1 MQLLSKNSLK
11 FSTFLLPL
19 MMVSSAFALPNLNI
33 YATGGTIAGTSTSN
47 TDTSR
52 YSVAKLNVDK
62 LIEGVPE
69 LKTIANVKGYQIAS
83 VDSNDVSN
91 PILLKLAKQL
101 NSDLAGDTAG
111 AVITH
116 GTDTLEE
123 TAFFL
128 SLTTRPTKP
137 IVLVGS
143 MRPSTALSADGYLNL
158 LQAASVATNPQAKN
172 RGVMVVMNDRIG
184 SGYYITK
191 TNANTPDTFKS
202 VEAGNY
208 GQLIGLVPKF
218 YYQPQFPI
226 NQSFFDVSRL
236 DNLPKVEIIYG
247 YQSTDTAQLD
257 AAIANG
263 AKGVVIAGT
272 GAGSLSVPMIA
283 RVKELT
289 AKGFPIVR
297 STRVENGYVDTP
309 DDEGISS
316 GFLNP
321 QKSRIL
327 LSLALANHDSMATI
341 RQRFK

>member
-1 MQLLSKNSLK
+1 MKRLTTLTIASLLTAN
-11 FSTFLLPL
+11 T
-19 MMVSSAFALPNLNI
+19 AFAATLPNLNI
-33 YATGGTIAGTSTSN
+33 YATGGTIAGTSQSN

-52 YSVAKLNVDK
+52 YQAAKLNVDK

-69 LKTIANVKGYQIAS
+69 LKNIANVKGYQISS

-91 PILLKLAKQL
+91 DILLKLAKSL
-101 NSDLAGDTAG
+101 NNDLAQNVDG

-128 SLTTRPTKP
+128 SLTTRTPKP
-137 IVLVGS
+137 IVIVGS

-158 LQAASVATNPQAKN
+158 MQAAAVATDKDAKN

-202 VEAGNY
+202 IEAGYY
-208 GQLIGLVPKF
+208 GQMIGLTPHF
-218 YYQPQFPI
+218 YFYPQQVM
-226 NQSFFDVSRL
+226 NKSAFDVSRV
-236 DNLPKVEIIYG
+236 NSLPKVEIIYG
-247 YQSTDTAQLD
+247 YQSTTPAMLD
-257 AAIANG
+257 AAIASG
-263 AKGVVIAGT
+263 AKGIVIAGT
-272 GAGSLSVPMIA
+272 GAGSLSVPMTA

-297 STRVENGYVDTP
+297 STRVENGYVDVP
-309 DDEGISS
+309 SDEGIGS

-327 LSLALANHDSMATI
+327 LSLALASGESVEQI

>member
-1 MQLLSKNSLK
+1 MKISKYSMI
-11 FSTFLLPL
+11 LPL
-19 MMVSSAFALPNLNI
+19 MMATSAFALPNLNI
-33 YATGGTIAGTSTSN
+33 YATGGTIAGTSASN
-47 TDTSR
+47 TDTTR

-69 LKTIANVKGYQIAS
+69 LKTIANVKGYQVAS
-83 VDSNDVSN
+83 VDSNDMSN
-91 PILLKLAKQL
+91 EILLKLAKQL

-128 SLTTRPTKP
+128 SLTTKPTKP

-143 MRPSTALSADGYLNL
+143 MRPSTSLSADGYMNL
-158 LQAASVATNPQAKN
+158 LQSASVATHADAKN

-202 VEAGNY
+202 VEAGGY
-208 GQLIGLVPKF
+208 GQMIGLTPKF
-218 YYQPQFPI
+218 YYAPQVI
-226 NQSFFDVSRL
+226 TNKSSFDVSKF
-236 DNLPKVEIIYG
+236 DSLPKVEIIYG
-247 YQSTDTAQLD
+247 YQSTDTSQLD
-257 AAIANG
+257 SAIANG

-297 STRVENGYVDTP
+297 STRVENGYVDVP
-309 DDEGISS
+309 EDEGISS

-321 QKSRIL
+321 QKSRVL
-327 LSLALANHDSMATI
+327 LTLALVNKDGLPTI